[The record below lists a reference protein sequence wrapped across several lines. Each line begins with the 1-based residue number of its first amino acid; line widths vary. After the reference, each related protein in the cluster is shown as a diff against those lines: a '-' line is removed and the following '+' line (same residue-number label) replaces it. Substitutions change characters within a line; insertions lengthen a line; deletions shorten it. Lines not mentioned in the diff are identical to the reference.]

1 MAEAD
6 VPQLGKVD
14 ELGDGLANFR
24 VHSAQPSVE
33 QQRFIVF
40 HQKMVELQVARL
52 RKDRDAIDVR
62 RDFRGDCHA
71 SLLNRIS
78 GWPFYFEF
86 PATHAPKELTPVGAS
101 SLRFGTWPTPAPARS
116 RIAGRNLPR

>member
-52 RKDRDAIDVR
+52 RKDPDAIDVR

-71 SLLNRIS
+71 SVLNRIS
-78 GWPFYFEF
+78 GWPSILSFR
-86 PATHAPKELTPVGAS
+86 PHTPPKELTPVGES
-101 SLRFGTWPTPAPARS
+101 SLGSGTWPTPAPARA
-116 RIAGRNLPR
+116 R

>member
-62 RDFRGDCHA
+62 RDFRGGCHA

-86 PATHAPKELTPVGAS
+86 PATHAPERAGS
-101 SLRFGTWPTPAPARS
+101 SWRVFAEVRYLAHCSTSQISHCR
-116 RIAGRNLPR
+116 